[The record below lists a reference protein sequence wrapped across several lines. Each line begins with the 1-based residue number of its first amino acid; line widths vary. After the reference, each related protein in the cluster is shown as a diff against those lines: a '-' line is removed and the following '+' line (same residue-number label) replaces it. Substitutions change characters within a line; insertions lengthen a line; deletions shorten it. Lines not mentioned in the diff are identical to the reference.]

1 MFRVIVATSRLDI
14 QESIA
19 KAIKSD
25 KQVEI
30 VGVAISGAE
39 AVAMTKKLRPD
50 LVVMGTHLQSLDGVE
65 ATREIMVEAP
75 TPIVLV
81 FQSPNPRAVELS
93 VRALEAGALAVI
105 PAPIQSLKNGASAE
119 EAATRKFLATLKA
132 MSQVRV
138 VRRWR
143 DKPNPRVR
151 LDRPHA
157 ERRAPLGIIGIAAS
171 TGGPAAMKSILA
183 DLPRDFP
190 VPILV
195 VQHITT
201 GFIGGVA
208 SWLDA
213 TIPLRVKVAE
223 NGEPLKPHFVYL
235 APDERHLGVANR
247 SRISVS
253 DEPPINGFRP
263 SGTYLFESI
272 ARVFGAD
279 ALAVILTGMGN
290 DGADGL
296 SALYNAGGKV
306 VAQDEKSSVV
316 FGMPKAAVDAGIA
329 HRVLPLEEIAR
340 TIISLANSG
349 HWNG

>member
-30 VGVAISGAE
+30 VGIAISGAE
-39 AVAMTKKLRPD
+39 AVAMTKELRPD
-50 LVVMGTHLQSLDGVE
+50 LVVIGTHLQTLDGVE

-81 FQSPNPRAVELS
+81 FQAPNPRAVELS
-93 VRALEAGALAVI
+93 IRALEAGALAVI
-105 PAPIQSLKNGASAE
+105 PAPIQTLKSTSAE

-143 DKPNPRVR
+143 DKPTPKVR
-151 LDRPHA
+151 LDQPHA
-157 ERRAPLGIIGIAAS
+157 ERMAPLRIVGIAAS

-183 DLPRDFP
+183 KLPIDFP

-195 VQHITT
+195 VQHITA

-213 TIPLRVKVAE
+213 AIPLRVKVAE
-223 NGEPLKPHFVYL
+223 NGELLKPHVVYL
-235 APDERHLGVANR
+235 APDEHHLGVANR
-247 SRISVS
+247 SRILVS

-272 ARVFGAD
+272 ARVFGAE

-296 SALYNAGGKV
+296 RALYNAGGNV

-329 HRVLPLEEIAR
+329 HRVLPLDEIAP
-340 TIISLANSG
+340 TMISLANSG
-349 HWNG
+349 RWNG